1 MKKSVCMA
9 TYNGATFIRE
19 QIDSILLQ
27 LDKEDELIISDDGS
41 VDNTIEIVKAYKDE
55 RIVIAESNIRKKG
68 PVFNFENALK
78 YAAGDVIFLSDQDDI
93 WMPEKV
99 KSMCKALE
107 RFYLVFSDA
116 QIVNRQNDIIRD
128 HFYYKSPD
136 MGVFK
141 NLLFNN
147 YFGATM
153 AFRRCVL
160 EKALPFPACI
170 PMHDQWLG
178 IIAHYYFSTGFL
190 NMPLI
195 RYRRHDGNAS
205 FCAEK
210 SRNSWLKKVM
220 YRFNIIR
227 ALLSRIL

>member
-1 MKKSVCMA
+1 MKISVCMA
-9 TYNGATFIRE
+9 TYNGQLFIKE
-19 QIDSILLQ
+19 QLDSILCQ
-27 LDKEDELIISDDGS
+27 LHKEDEVIISDDCS
-41 VDNTIEIVKAYKDE
+41 TDNTLDIIDAYNDT
-55 RIVIAESNIRKKG
+55 RIKILKGKKFAS
-68 PVFNFENALK
+68 PIFNFENALK
-78 YAAGDVIFLSDQDDI
+78 YANGDVIFLSDQDDI

-99 KSMCKALE
+99 KSICKALE
-107 RFYLVFSDA
+107 SYDLVFSNA
-116 QIVNRQNDIIRD
+116 QIVNKRNEIIRD
-128 HFYYKSPD
+128 CFYCQPPD

-178 IIAHYYFSTGFL
+178 IIARYYFSTKFL

-210 SRNSWLKKVM
+210 SRNSGLKKVM
-220 YRFNIIR
+220 FRFNIIR